1 MINKTHHTPCGT
13 IHYWVSDIIRT
24 DDISLIFLP
33 GLTAD
38 HRLFDKQLEYFK
50 DKHNVFVWDA
60 PGHAASYP
68 FEMTFT
74 LMDKAQWLDEILEKE
89 GMAFAEILYGQ
100 AQSAEQCANKAQSAE
115 RCANKAQSAERCANQ
130 AQAAML
136 PNISPRA
143 VHFFDMDQTKP
154 LFRSRDVREQLE
166 QAGVVFH
173 FDEQF
178 MNDPSLSR
186 FIDRLKPNGT
196 LFINSSIVKSPVTRT
211 DIKVVKAP
219 VTELALEMGNPKVIN
234 IIMLGVYIGYTQVIP
249 EDVMLEE
256 IKKKLGAKK
265 PALVPLNVEA
275 FNRGLAIGRDAAL
288 GSSDPV
294 AAD

>member
-1 MINKTHHTPCGT
+1 MERNLLVAGFGGQGVMMLGT
-13 IHYWVSDIIRT
+13 
-24 DDISLIFLP
+24 LL
-33 GLTAD
+33 
-38 HRLFDKQLEYFK
+38 
-50 DKHNVFVWDA
+50 
-60 PGHAASYP
+60 
-68 FEMTFT
+68 
-74 LMDKAQWLDEILEKE
+74 
-89 GMAFAEILYGQ
+89 
-100 AQSAEQCANKAQSAE
+100 
-115 RCANKAQSAERCANQ
+115 
-130 AQAAML
+130 AQATCESTDKNVTYFPSYGAEMRGGTA
-136 PNISPRA
+136 NCYVVIS
-143 VHFFDMDQTKP
+143 
-154 LFRSRDVREQLE
+154 
-166 QAGVVFH
+166 
-173 FDEQF
+173 DESIGAPMADRQEDLIV

>member
-1 MINKTHHTPCGT
+1 MERNLLVAGFGGQGVMMLGT
-13 IHYWVSDIIRT
+13 
-24 DDISLIFLP
+24 LL
-33 GLTAD
+33 
-38 HRLFDKQLEYFK
+38 
-50 DKHNVFVWDA
+50 
-60 PGHAASYP
+60 
-68 FEMTFT
+68 
-74 LMDKAQWLDEILEKE
+74 
-89 GMAFAEILYGQ
+89 
-100 AQSAEQCANKAQSAE
+100 
-115 RCANKAQSAERCANQ
+115 
-130 AQAAML
+130 AQATCESTDKNVTYFPSYGAEMRGGTA
-136 PNISPRA
+136 NCYVVIS
-143 VHFFDMDQTKP
+143 
-154 LFRSRDVREQLE
+154 
-166 QAGVVFH
+166 
-173 FDEQF
+173 DESIGAPMADRQEDLIV

-288 GSSDPV
+288 GSSDTV